1 MKKVLTLCM
10 FLLLAACHVSAQEK
24 GVDRQND
31 RIRDAGTDRSPGNNG
46 VKQNTGAGR
55 GIDFG
60 KGRTP
65 TPPPIPNPYRFTIRR
80 DIVLRAVEELM
91 AERKL
96 ILDTSVSKT
105 DEGVL
110 ISQPFRFVKGAV
122 VASTELNRYA
132 ELTQENSRGWTQ
144 GRYTYIIEVLPLD
157 ATTTSVAVNA
167 RVEGRSDGASG
178 AEWVSLR
185 SSGIAEQELI
195 IALVEKLTGGPPVPA
210 PTGSSQ

>member
-1 MKKVLTLCM
+1 MKKVLFLSM
-10 FLLLAACHVSAQEK
+10 LLLLSAGGVSAQEK

-31 RIRDAGTDRSPGNNG
+31 RIRDGGTDRAPGVNG
-46 VKQNTGAGR
+46 VKQNTGTGR

-65 TPPPIPNPYRFTIRR
+65 TPPPVANPYRFTIRR

-96 ILDTSVSKT
+96 IMDTAVSKT
-105 DEGVL
+105 DEGLL

-122 VASTELNRYA
+122 VAGTELSHYA
-132 ELTQENSRGWTQ
+132 ELTEENSRGWTQ
-144 GRYTYIIEVLPLD
+144 GRYTFIVEVQPLD
-157 ATTTSVAVNA
+157 GVTTSVAVNT

-185 SSGIAEQELI
+185 SSGMAEQEFV
-195 IALVEKLTGGPPVPA
+195 IALVEKLTGAPPVPQ
-210 PTGSSQ
+210 P

>member
-1 MKKVLTLCM
+1 M
-10 FLLLAACHVSAQEK
+10 FLLLAACHVAAQEK

-46 VKQNTGAGR
+46 VKQNTGTGR

-91 AERKL
+91 NERKL
-96 ILDTSVSKT
+96 IIDTSVSKT

-185 SSGIAEQELI
+185 SSGVAEQEFI
-195 IALVEKLTGGPPVPA
+195 IALVEKLTGGPPVTAPA
-210 PTGSSQ
+210 ASSQ

>member
-1 MKKVLTLCM
+1 MKKVLTLCI
-10 FLLLAACHVSAQEK
+10 FLLLAVCHVSAQEK

-31 RIRDAGTDRSPGNNG
+31 RIRDAGTDRAPGNNG
-46 VKQNTGAGR
+46 VKQNTGTGR

-65 TPPPIPNPYRFTIRR
+65 APPPIPNPYRFTIRR

-96 ILDTSVSKT
+96 IVDTSVSKT

-132 ELTQENSRGWTQ
+132 ELTEESSRGWTQ

-185 SSGIAEQELI
+185 SSGMAEQEFI
-195 IALVEKLTGGPPVPA
+195 IALVEKLTGGPPTAA
-210 PTGSSQ
+210 PSR

>member
-1 MKKVLTLCM
+1 MRKVLTLSI
-10 FLLLAACHVSAQEK
+10 FLLLAVCNISAQEK

-31 RIRDAGTDRSPGNNG
+31 RIRDSGTDRAPGNNG

-65 TPPPIPNPYRFTIRR
+65 EPPPIPNPYRLTIRR
-80 DIVLRAVEELM
+80 DIVTRAVEELL
-91 AERKL
+91 AERKM
-96 ILDTSVSKT
+96 IVDTTVSKT

-110 ISQPFRFVKGAV
+110 ISQPYRFVKGAV
-122 VASTELNRYA
+122 VAGTELNRYA

-144 GRYTYIIEVLPLD
+144 GRYTFIIEVQPLD
-157 ATTTSVAVNA
+157 GVTTSVAVNA

-185 SSGIAEQELI
+185 SSGLAEQEFI
-195 IALVEKLTGGPPVPA
+195 IALVEKLTGAPPA
-210 PTGSSQ
+210 ATGQAQ

>member
-1 MKKVLTLCM
+1 MRKALPLFIFIVLAGCTI
-10 FLLLAACHVSAQEK
+10 SAQEK

-31 RIRDAGTDRSPGNNG
+31 RIRDSGTDRSPGNNG
-46 VKQNTGAGR
+46 TKQNTGSGR

-91 AERKL
+91 AEQKL
-96 ILDTSVSKT
+96 LLDTTVSKT
-105 DEGVL
+105 NEGVL
-110 ISQPFRFVKGAV
+110 ISQPYRFVKGAV
-122 VASTELNRYA
+122 VAGTELNRYA

-144 GRYTYIIEVLPLD
+144 GRYTFIIEVQPLD
-157 ATTTSVAVNA
+157 GVTTSVAVNA

-178 AEWVSLR
+178 PEWINLR
-185 SSGIAEQELI
+185 SSGLAEQEFI
-195 IALVEKLTGGPPVPA
+195 IALVEKLTGAPPQTAPVP
-210 PTGSSQ
+210 

>member
-1 MKKVLTLCM
+1 MRKVLP
-10 FLLLAACHVSAQEK
+10 LLIFIILTGCTISAQEK

-31 RIRDAGTDRSPGNNG
+31 RIRDSGTERTPANNG
-46 VKQNTGAGR
+46 VKQNTGSGR

-91 AERKL
+91 AEQKL
-96 ILDTSVSKT
+96 IVDTTVSKT
-105 DEGVL
+105 NEGVL
-110 ISQPFRFVKGAV
+110 ISQPYRFVKGAV
-122 VASTELNRYA
+122 VAATELNRYA

-144 GRYTYIIEVLPLD
+144 GRYTFIIEVQPLD
-157 ATTTSVAVNA
+157 GVTTSVAVNA

-178 AEWVSLR
+178 AEWVNLR
-185 SSGIAEQELI
+185 SSGLAEQEFV
-195 IALVEKLTGGPPVPA
+195 IALVEKLTGAPP
-210 PTGSSQ
+210 PTTPPQ

>member
-1 MKKVLTLCM
+1 MKRVLTLLI
-10 FLLLAACHVSAQEK
+10 FIGLAGFAVSAQEK

-46 VKQNTGAGR
+46 TKQNTGSGR

-91 AERKL
+91 AEQKL
-96 ILDTSVSKT
+96 ILDTAVSKT
-105 DEGVL
+105 NEGVL
-110 ISQPFRFVKGAV
+110 ISQPYRFVKGAV
-122 VASTELNRYA
+122 VAGTELNRYA

-144 GRYTYIIEVLPLD
+144 GRYTFIIEVQPLD
-157 ATTTSVAVNA
+157 GVTTSVAVNA

-178 AEWVSLR
+178 AEWVNLR
-185 SSGIAEQELI
+185 SSGLAEQEFI
-195 IALVEKLTGGPPVPA
+195 IALVEKLTGAPPQPQPA
-210 PTGSSQ
+210 QPER

>member
-1 MKKVLTLCM
+1 MRKVLTLSI
-10 FLLLAACHVSAQEK
+10 FLLLAVCNISAQEK

-31 RIRDAGTDRSPGNNG
+31 RIRDSGTDRAPGNNG
-46 VKQNTGAGR
+46 VKQNTGTGR

-65 TPPPIPNPYRFTIRR
+65 EPPPIPNPYRLTIRR
-80 DIVLRAVEELM
+80 DIVTRAVEELL
-91 AERKL
+91 AERKM
-96 ILDTSVSKT
+96 IVDTTVSKT

-110 ISQPFRFVKGAV
+110 ISQPYRFVKGAV
-122 VASTELNRYA
+122 VAGTELNRYA

-144 GRYTYIIEVLPLD
+144 GRYTFIIEVQPLD
-157 ATTTSVAVNA
+157 GVTTSVAVNA

-185 SSGIAEQELI
+185 SSGLAEQEFI
-195 IALVEKLTGGPPVPA
+195 IALVEKLTGAPPA
-210 PTGSSQ
+210 ATGQAQ

>member
-1 MKKVLTLCM
+1 MRKVLP
-10 FLLLAACHVSAQEK
+10 LLILIVLAGYNISGQEK

-31 RIRDAGTDRSPGNNG
+31 RIRDSGTDRAPGNNG
-46 VKQNTGAGR
+46 VKQNTGSGR

-91 AERKL
+91 AEQKL
-96 ILDTSVSKT
+96 ILDTTVSKT
-105 DEGVL
+105 NEGVL
-110 ISQPFRFVKGAV
+110 ISQPYRFVKGAV
-122 VASTELNRYA
+122 VAGTELNRYA

-144 GRYTYIIEVLPLD
+144 GRYTFIIEVQPLD
-157 ATTTSVAVNA
+157 GVTTSVAVNA

-178 AEWVSLR
+178 AEWVNLR
-185 SSGIAEQELI
+185 SSGLAEQEFI
-195 IALVEKLTGGPPVPA
+195 IALVEKLTGAPPATTQP
-210 PTGSSQ
+210 Q